1 MEAVKNSLID
11 GVIADLFKKNQGFLD
26 KRFSLT
32 ISCPEEGQKS
42 WELSYCAIAP
52 NFKEYN
58 PETIINAIKKSLTF
72 EVVLTDEKIIVKMN
86 GLRVPLTHKDF
97 LENFKQTEDFLLAW
111 FEVCFNTHEQ

>member
-1 MEAVKNSLID
+1 MEEVKNSLID
-11 GVIADLFKKNQGFLD
+11 GIIAGLFEKKLSFLD
-26 KRFSLT
+26 KRFGFTVSR
-32 ISCPEEGQKS
+32 PEEGQKS

-52 NFKEYN
+52 NFKDYN
-58 PETIINAIKKSLTF
+58 RETIINAIKKSLNF